1 MKISALRHIPAALW
15 LASLAVSA
23 SASVTPAASTA
34 NPHWVDAWAA
44 SPDSA
49 GPPLAAS
56 TLRQVVRT
64 SIGGAA
70 VRIRLSNLYGSG
82 PITLGPVH
90 IAAHAS
96 GSSIR
101 PGTDHAL
108 TFGGKTTVT
117 IAKGAE
123 VLSDP
128 AAFPVSALEELAV
141 TLYVAPGAGATT
153 THLLGQQTAFI
164 ARGADATAALSLPD
178 GKAAAKPNADP
189 DDSRY
194 FLTDV
199 QVAATPQAHTL
210 VALGD
215 SITDGAGS
223 TEDRN
228 ARWPDALAARL
239 HADPAFATVAV
250 VDAGIAGNR
259 ILHNGADPFLGPS
272 ALSRFERDAI
282 DTSGVHWIL
291 LLEGI
296 NDIAAADVLKTP
308 EANVSAEQII
318 GGMKVLIARA
328 HAKHLKIWGATLTP
342 FAGANAPFYTAA
354 GEAKR
359 AAVNRWIRTAG
370 AFDAVVDFDQAVRDP
385 AHPDRLLPAFDSGD
399 HVHPNDAGYQ
409 AMAAAIDPHLFAEN
423 K

>member
-1 MKISALRHIPAALW
+1 MRRSALRHVTLALW
-15 LASLAVSA
+15 LSALAASACASLA
-23 SASVTPAASTA
+23 PDASTDH
-34 NPHWVDAWAA
+34 PHWVDGWAA

-56 TLRQVVRT
+56 TVRQVVRI
-64 SIGGAA
+64 SIGGAG
-70 VRIRLSNLYGSG
+70 VRVRLSNLYGSG

-90 IAAHAS
+90 IASYAG
-96 GSSIR
+96 GSAIR
-101 PGTDHAL
+101 PGTGRAL

-117 IAKGAE
+117 IAKGAD

-141 TLYVAPGAGATT
+141 TLYVASGAGAST

-164 ARGADATAALSLPD
+164 ASGVDATTAISLP
-178 GKAAAKPNADP
+178 KAKP

-199 QVAATPQAHTL
+199 QVAAAPEAHTL

-223 TEDRN
+223 TENRN

-239 HADPAFATVAV
+239 HADPAFSTVAV

-259 ILHNGADPFLGPS
+259 ILHDGADPFLGPS
-272 ALSRFERDAI
+272 ALSRFERDAV
-282 DTSGVHWIL
+282 DASGVQWVL

-308 EANVSAEQII
+308 EANVSAQQII
-318 GGMKVLIARA
+318 DGMKALIARA

-342 FAGANAPFYTAA
+342 FAGAEAPFYTAA

-359 AAVNRWIRTAG
+359 AAVNRWIRTGG

-385 AHPDRLLPAFDSGD
+385 AHPERLLPAFDSGD
-399 HVHPNDAGYQ
+399 HVHPNDAGYK
-409 AMAAAIDPHLFAEN
+409 ALAAAIDPHLFTAN
-423 K
+423 Q